1 MNRRLALGSRVEDG
15 SGTFPPSELTTPR
28 LRLRRPR
35 VRDAGAVFEAYAT
48 DPEVTRYLAW
58 RPHRTVEDTRD
69 FLQQCEIAWETGIG
83 HRPWVL
89 ERAKGCQI
97 VGMMGVDVGPRGVDV
112 GYVLARSYWGLG
124 YMSEA
129 LRAVCEAAFADP
141 TVHRVSGFCD
151 AENHASARVMEKAG
165 MQYEGTLRKYM
176 RHVNVAPGPRDCLLF
191 ARVR

>member
-1 MNRRLALGSRVEDG
+1 MNRRLALRPRADDG
-15 SGTFPPSELTTPR
+15 SGTFPPSQLVTSR

-35 VRDAGAVFEAYAT
+35 ARDAAAVFDAYAT

-58 RPHRTVEDTRD
+58 RPHRTAEDSRD

-83 HRPWVL
+83 HRAWVI
-89 ERAKGCQI
+89 ERAEDRQL
-97 VGMMGVDVGPRGVDV
+97 VGMIGVDVSPRGVDV
-112 GYVLARSYWGLG
+112 GYVLSRAHWGRG
-124 YMSEA
+124 YMTEA
-129 LRAVCEAAFADP
+129 LRAVCDAAFEDP

-151 AENHASARVMEKAG
+151 VENRASARVMEKAG